1 MTFHRPLLLL
11 LLLGTPAI
19 SQTTPLPV
27 PPAPPAVAST
37 PLAAPSVPIQG
48 VRGEVAEPAVPAANL
63 GETKIV
69 EDIVEEKLNGTGL
82 AGLYRRYTGR
92 RVIVTTAASTAEIS
106 FVQEASPEDPLT
118 YAEAAELLRRAAVV
132 EGFVFTQ
139 HPEDPN
145 LDILTLASAG
155 PKPTNV
161 NVDVFNEAS
170 ILPDKDVV
178 ITYVMTLSYIKPE
191 QAVQIF
197 NQIIGQ
203 VGAYGS
209 ISSVPNASAVVITE
223 KASLIKSLV
232 ELKRTIDVPGSV
244 QATRFMEV
252 QYADA
257 SELATVIEKLLT
269 DQKSVQ
275 TTAGVQRAPAGEN
288 AAAVPEGAAG
298 GGAGEITPVQISADS
313 RTNRIFAM
321 GRPVDLVFIE
331 NLVREF
337 DIPTSDKNFL
347 RRKLRFL
354 KVSEFLP
361 VAADA
366 LTAAF
371 TGTGDGAAAGASPTG
386 QQSRARPAS
395 NTNTSSRS
403 SSSNSNR
410 DNNNSAF
417 GSQGGSG
424 GGGDT
429 DVSLGDPDV
438 TSAPE
443 SMLVGRTQLVGDNI
457 TNSIF
462 VQGSPSALKIVE
474 RLLEQ
479 LDVKPQQVMI
489 STVIGQ
495 LTLGKEKSL
504 GFNYLVDGKDV
515 RAGGGG
521 SGFAVFEQ
529 PTAPTQPVFPVF
541 DPMSVAGAGLRVY
554 GQIGDLSGYIR
565 ALSSKNDFTVL
576 SRPSIFTS
584 NNQKGVISSG
594 ERIAIPTEG
603 GTSSGSY
610 STGTRIQ
617 YEDVVLKL
625 EVIPLV
631 NSNNEITMQI
641 ALLNDSVLLESQEIA
656 GAGTNGGTLVVPR
669 IATRKIL
676 TTATVP
682 NNQTIVLGGLI
693 IGTNE
698 KTKSGIPILS
708 DIPLVGY
715 LFSSNSKSEDRTE
728 LMVFIQPSVVGD
740 DASLDAAQLD
750 MNQRY
755 DVSDQALGFAEDGSG
770 LFSTPKSTSKDSLP
784 EQKKTPRM
792 GGIHRR

>member
-11 LLLGTPAI
+11 LLLGMPAI
-19 SQTTPLPV
+19 SQITP
-27 PPAPPAVAST
+27 
-37 PLAAPSVPIQG
+37 PSVPIQG
-48 VRGEVAEPAVPAANL
+48 VRGADEEPAIRASKL
-63 GETKIV
+63 GDTKIV

-118 YAEAAELLRRAAVV
+118 YAKAAELLRRAAVV

-145 LDILTLASAG
+145 LDILTLAGTG

-170 ILPDKDVV
+170 TLPDKDVV

-197 NQIIGQ
+197 TQIIGQ
-203 VGAYGS
+203 IGAYGS

-244 QATRFMEV
+244 QATRFIEV

-257 SELATVIEKLLT
+257 SELATVIEELLSA
-269 DQKSVQ
+269 QKSVQ
-275 TTAGVQRAPAGEN
+275 TTAAVQRAPAGEN
-288 AAAVPEGAAG
+288 AAIPQVAAGAADTGGGAAG
-298 GGAGEITPVQISADS
+298 ENTPVQISADS

-366 LTAAF
+366 LAAAF
-371 TGTGDGAAAGASPTG
+371 TGTGDGAAAGASPTAP
-386 QQSRARPAS
+386 QSRARPTS
-395 NTNTSSRS
+395 NTNTSNSGRNLNTSRNNNTSAFGGRS
-403 SSSNSNR
+403 SS
-410 DNNNSAF
+410 
-417 GSQGGSG
+417 GSGSGGSG
-424 GGGDT
+424 DA
-429 DVSLGDPDV
+429 DSSLGDPEV

-495 LTLGKEKSL
+495 LTLGKNKEL
-504 GFNYLVDGKDV
+504 GFNYLVDGKDI
-515 RAGGGG
+515 RGGGGG
-521 SGFAVFEQ
+521 SGFAISD
-529 PTAPTQPVFPVF
+529 PTIPPGFPLF
-541 DPMSVAGAGLRVY
+541 NPMSVADAGLRVY
-554 GQIGDLSGYIR
+554 GQIGDLSAYIR

-603 GTSSGSY
+603 GTTSGSY

-641 ALLNDSVLLESQEIA
+641 ALLNDEQNGTQEIA
-656 GAGTNGGTLVVPR
+656 GAGTNGTTLQVPK

-693 IGTNE
+693 IGKNE
-698 KTKSGIPILS
+698 KKKSGIPILS
-708 DIPLVGY
+708 DIPLVGS

-728 LMVFIQPSVVGD
+728 LMVFIQPSVIGD

-750 MNQRY
+750 MNNRY
-755 DVSDQALGFAEDGSG
+755 DVSDQVLGFAKDGSSVFG
-770 LFSTPKSTSKDSLP
+770 DPVPPVEESAPAP
-784 EQKKTPRM
+784 KKTSRM

>member
-19 SQTTPLPV
+19 SQTTPPPV

-37 PLAAPSVPIQG
+37 PLAEPSAPIQG
-48 VRGEVAEPAVPAANL
+48 ARGEAVESVPAANL

-92 RVIVTTAASTAEIS
+92 RVIVTTAAAAAEIS
-106 FVQEASPEDPLT
+106 FVQEASADDPLT
-118 YAEAAELLRRAAVV
+118 YAKAAELLRRAAVV

-145 LDILTLASAG
+145 LDILTLASGG

-161 NVDVFNEAS
+161 NVDVYNES
-170 ILPDKDVV
+170 STLPDKDVV

-197 NQIIGQ
+197 TQIIGQ

-275 TTAGVQRAPAGEN
+275 TTAGVQRAPAGDK
-288 AAAVPEGAAG
+288 AAAEAPSGAEG
-298 GGAGEITPVQISADS
+298 GGAGEVTPVQISADS

-395 NTNTSSRS
+395 NTNTNSRNSNSNSNLNRNNNSNNSSFGGDGGS
-403 SSSNSNR
+403 SSSDADS
-410 DNNNSAF
+410 
-417 GSQGGSG
+417 
-424 GGGDT
+424 
-429 DVSLGDPDV
+429 SLGDPEV

-443 SMLVGRTQLVGDNI
+443 SMLVGRTQLVADNI

-462 VQGSPSALKIVE
+462 VQGPPSALEIVE
-474 RLLEQ
+474 RLLAQ

-495 LTLGKEKSL
+495 LTLGKNREL

-515 RAGGGG
+515 RGGGGG
-521 SGFAVFEQ
+521 SGFAVADATV
-529 PTAPTQPVFPVF
+529 PPGFPVF
-541 DPMSVAGAGLRVY
+541 NPMSVADAGLRVY

-603 GTSSGSY
+603 GTSTGSY

-617 YEDVVLKL
+617 YEEVVLKL

-641 ALLNDSVLLESQEIA
+641 SLLNDEQNGTQTIE
-656 GAGTNGGTLVVPR
+656 GAGTAGGDLTVPR

-693 IGTNE
+693 IGKNE
-698 KTKSGIPILS
+698 KKKSGIPILS
-708 DIPLVGY
+708 DIPLVGS

-740 DASLDAAQLD
+740 DAALEAAQLD
-750 MNQRY
+750 MSQRY
-755 DVSDQALGFAEDGSG
+755 DVSDQVLGFAEDGSS

-784 EQKKTPRM
+784 EEKKTPRM
-792 GGIHRR
+792 GGAHRR